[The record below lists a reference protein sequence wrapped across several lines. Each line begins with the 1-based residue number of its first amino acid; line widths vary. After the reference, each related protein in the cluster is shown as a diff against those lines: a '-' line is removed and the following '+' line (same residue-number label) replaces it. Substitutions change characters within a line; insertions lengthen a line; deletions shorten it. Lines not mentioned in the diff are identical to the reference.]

1 MLKIFKKIKD
11 KIQKIREIRFNR
23 QLKRLFPELPAIT
36 WLDKLDRSKY
46 NIKYIMNQKTLD
58 EVKSV
63 VSEETL
69 AAYNVV
75 SVPDYSLPDREV
87 LKVYSPKNSEPEI
100 AYGELMHSTVKE
112 LRNER

>member
-1 MLKIFKKIKD
+1 MKIFKKIKD
-11 KIQKIREIRFNR
+11 KIQKIREIRLER
-23 QLKRLFPELPAIT
+23 QIKRLFPELPAIT
-36 WLDKLDRSKY
+36 WLNKLDSSKY
-46 NIKYIMNQKTLD
+46 NIKYVMNQKTLD
-58 EVKSV
+58 KVKSV

-87 LKVYSPKNSEPEI
+87 LKVYSPKNSEPET
-100 AYGELMHSTVKE
+100 AYGELIHSTVKE

>member
-11 KIQKIREIRFNR
+11 KIQEIRFNR